1 MAWPNFMRKCY
12 CEGTVGSIEAY
23 TSVIT
28 AYYNPGF
35 GITVAQD
42 NEIGQ
47 IRRCQPCKTIAAS
60 NRDGK
65 RAIAA
70 AAALARQAGR
80 GCVVQSVHITA
91 RASESVCCASVCW
104 LLHRFPRLAC
114 AVCRVEWISNSQS
127 QSYLCFFLMKTI

>member
-1 MAWPNFMRKCY
+1 MRKCY

-23 TSVIT
+23 TSLIT
-28 AYYNPGF
+28 AYYNPEF

-42 NEIGQ
+42 NDIGQ

-70 AAALARQAGR
+70 AAALARHGR
-80 GCVVQSVHITA
+80 QVEVV
-91 RASESVCCASVCW
+91 
-104 LLHRFPRLAC
+104 
-114 AVCRVEWISNSQS
+114 
-127 QSYLCFFLMKTI
+127 LCKVYT